1 MNTSFLTRVQDLLR
15 EMNCASLGNRP
26 LDVTLIPPRLLYD
39 LVLTAARCIVDQ
51 SAAANSDLV
60 LERILMDTFPYDTT
74 VWCKAANSWPPAG
87 TSIKKHCWYRRCY
100 STVNKPA
107 AWSRGVWRALDAPYQ
122 PIPALPGD
130 LWRPMSN
137 EEVKEFY
144 K

>member
-1 MNTSFLTRVQDLLR
+1 MNTSLLTRVQDLLR
-15 EMNCASLGNRP
+15 EMNCALHGNKP
-26 LDVTLIPPRLLYD
+26 LDVTLIPPRLLYN
-39 LVLTAARCIVDQ
+39 LTLSAARCIADQ
-51 SAAANSDLV
+51 SGANADLV
-60 LERILMDTFPYDTT
+60 ILQILRTAYPYDHGRWVSVDTQ
-74 VWCKAANSWPPAG
+74 PAPH

-100 STVNKPA
+100 SPVQKPA
-107 AWSRGVWRALDAPYQ
+107 AWSQGGWRALDAPYQ